1 MHCYHVYIM
10 ASRTRRIYT
19 GVTGA
24 LASRVAQHRR
34 GEVAFTAKYRMTRLV
49 FAEQTHSI
57 EAAIAREKQIKGWRR
72 AKKLALIESAN
83 PAWEDLAR
91 DWRPAGPSALGRGAP
106 SGSG

>member
-72 AKKLALIESAN
+72 ARKVELIEHGTPGWDDLSDQWSATAS
-83 PAWEDLAR
+83 PERL
-91 DWRPAGPSALGRGAP
+91 S
-106 SGSG
+106 S